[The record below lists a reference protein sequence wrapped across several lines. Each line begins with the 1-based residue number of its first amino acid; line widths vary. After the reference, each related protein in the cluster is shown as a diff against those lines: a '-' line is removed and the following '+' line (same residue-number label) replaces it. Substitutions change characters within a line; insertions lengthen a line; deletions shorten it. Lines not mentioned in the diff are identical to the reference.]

1 MMSTTRHSTQYVS
14 KGFSCGK
21 GVWQVGGFT
30 HWMNRRNGLLDG
42 RLWPIDSILPTYLPC
57 KIERTALT
65 ALACVATFFPPLI
78 CEPIFQLP
86 PCMPNICLGRQ
97 LLCRHMAP

>member
-21 GVWQVGGFT
+21 GMWQVGGFT

-42 RLWPIDSILPTYLPC
+42 RLWPIDSILPTYLHV
-57 KIERTALT
+57 KSNVL
-65 ALACVATFFPPLI
+65 LSLLSLVL
-78 CEPIFQLP
+78 QLSSTY
-86 PCMPNICLGRQ
+86 M
-97 LLCRHMAP
+97 